1 MRGSLIAGFAL
12 IGWLGLPLLRVAH
25 AQNVHQDPRG
35 RFSID
40 LPPGFTLASQH
51 LDRIYVF
58 EIPEAR
64 LLVSVVPGASDR
76 ERLWRSALDD
86 FTGPGVPS
94 PTAEFVSDLE
104 LNGNP
109 ARLAWYV
116 FDAGL
121 EGAKMPYTVLLGA
134 VVLRDSGTGVVCFSL
149 LHAKAAD
156 RWGDPLRAAFRSI
169 RVPGAP
175 VISGI

>member
-1 MRGSLIAGFAL
+1 MRDSFIAGVLL
-12 IGWLGLPLLRVAH
+12 IGGLGLPLSPMAY

-35 RFSID
+35 RFSIE

-58 EIPEAR
+58 EIPDAR

-86 FTGPGVPS
+86 FTGPGVPF
-94 PTAEFVSDLE
+94 PPAEFVSDLE
-104 LNGNP
+104 VNGNP
-109 ARLAWYV
+109 ARQAWYV
-116 FDAGL
+116 FDAGH
-121 EGAKMPYTVLLGA
+121 EGANMPYTVLLGA
-134 VVLRDSGTGVVCFSL
+134 VVLRDSGTGIVCFSL
-149 LHAKAAD
+149 LHGKAAA

-169 RVPGAP
+169 HVPGAP